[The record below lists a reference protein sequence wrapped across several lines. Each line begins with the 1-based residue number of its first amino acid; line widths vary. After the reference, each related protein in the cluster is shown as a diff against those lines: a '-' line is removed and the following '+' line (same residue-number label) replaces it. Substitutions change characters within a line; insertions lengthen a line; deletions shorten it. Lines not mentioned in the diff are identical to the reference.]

1 MTFLSDFDKIDMRHI
16 KSTSFI
22 AKSLKS
28 QEEKR
33 KAMRIKTK
41 VFFFPLSLSPWE
53 TPESFHKKMMFCHQS
68 LKERLKKSLHGRDN
82 KYFALICTKLR
93 TNIVRTK

>member
-41 VFFFPLSLSPWE
+41 VFF
-53 TPESFHKKMMFCHQS
+53 SFVSVAMGNSGKFS
-68 LKERLKKSLHGRDN
+68 
-82 KYFALICTKLR
+82 
-93 TNIVRTK
+93 